1 MTEQPRTVRL
11 KTYTAETGLV
21 YQYYFVGKRRALQEP
36 AAEFVFDVSSD
47 RHVRFSVGVFVHDAA
62 LGEWHAMHRR
72 PLVDAEIYA
81 AAKMRLLRAFDEIED
96 LFATGRRVEV
106 NSATLEEFVSALGV
120 E

>member
-21 YQYYFVGKRRALQEP
+21 YQYYFVGKRRALQET

-47 RHVRFSVGVFVHDAA
+47 RQVRFSVSVFIPESA
-62 LGEWHAMHRR
+62 LATWRLGHNRNLA
-72 PLVDAEIYA
+72 DAEIYA
-81 AAKMRLLRAFDEIED
+81 AAKMRLLRAFDAIED
-96 LFATGRRVEV
+96 LFGEGRRLDVD
-106 NSATLEEFVSALGV
+106 SAGLEDLLKSLGI